1 MGIVGMGSSIAGP
14 PYSLPPYTLWNL
26 LDNVLIQ
33 LASIG
38 DSICRDRISGDRVY
52 NTLVDLICG
61 VNVEKAVDELEISKP
76 YYHYILVI
84 FYLVFQGRRL
94 EVAYKL
100 YRKLA
105 KEYEER
111 RALFDPDERV
121 SLAAIGRAVER
132 LWILRQTLN
141 IDNIDEHRA
150 EIKHDLEILTREIE
164 NIGCNDHGWGCIF
177 RDLVTAMLTP
187 DIEHTIEKMNN
198 IIAKLK
204 EKTRYE
210 PLDIEVIE
218 GYNIF
223 TENAITSIYTF
234 ITSIAQEELKKI
246 GDVKAK
252 IQLLEEKEKELQTR
266 LNRAREW
273 EKKFKVY
280 YEHTAQIT
288 HKIFSLWPLIGVIVT
303 FLIVNIVEYL
313 LMRTLFN
320 IIILIFL
327 LAYILLKSF
336 SWHYNRRI
344 KNIRREISELS
355 KNKLEEIAK
364 IIWGS

>member
-1 MGIVGMGSSIAGP
+1 MGIVGMGSSIAGH

-33 LASIG
+33 LASKG
-38 DSICRDRISGDRVY
+38 DGICRDRISGDRVY

-61 VNVEKAVDELEISKP
+61 VNVERAVEELGISKP
-76 YYHYILVI
+76 YYHYILVV

-94 EVAYKL
+94 EAAYKL
-100 YRKLA
+100 YRKLDG
-105 KEYEER
+105 EYGER
-111 RALFDPDERV
+111 RALFDPDESV
-121 SLAAIGRAVER
+121 SLAVIERVVER
-132 LWILRQTLN
+132 LWALRQTP
-141 IDNIDEHRA
+141 NIDEHRA
-150 EIKHDLEILTREIE
+150 VIKYHLEILIREIE
-164 NIGCNDHGWGCIF
+164 NIKCNDYGWGCIF
-177 RDLVTAMLTP
+177 RDLITAMLTP

-198 IIAKLK
+198 IIAKLE

-223 TENAITSIYTF
+223 TEKAITPIYTF
-234 ITSIAQEELKKI
+234 ITSIAQKELKKI
-246 GDVKAK
+246 EDVKAK

-266 LNRAREW
+266 LNRVREL
-273 EKKFKVY
+273 EKKFKAY
-280 YEHTAQIT
+280 YEHTTQIT
-288 HKIFSLWPLIGVIVT
+288 HKIFSLWLLI
-303 FLIVNIVEYL
+303 
-313 LMRTLFN
+313 
-320 IIILIFL
+320 
-327 LAYILLKSF
+327 AYIPLKLF

-355 KNKLEEIAK
+355 KSKLEEIAK

>member
-1 MGIVGMGSSIAGP
+1 MGIVGMGSSIADP

-33 LASIG
+33 LAFIG

-52 NTLVDLICG
+52 NALVDLICDI
-61 VNVEKAVDELEISKP
+61 NVEKAVEKLEISKP

-84 FYLVFQGRRL
+84 FYLIFQRKRL
-94 EVAYKL
+94 ETAYKL

-105 KEYEER
+105 KKYEEG

-121 SLAAIGRAVER
+121 SLDAIRRAVER

-164 NIGCNDHGWGCIF
+164 NIECNDHGWGCIF
-177 RDLVTAMLTP
+177 RDLVATMLTP

-204 EKTRYE
+204 KKTIYE

-223 TENAITSIYTF
+223 TENVITPIYVF
-234 ITSIAQEELKKI
+234 ITSIVQEELKK
-246 GDVKAK
+246 
-252 IQLLEEKEKELQTR
+252 
-266 LNRAREW
+266 
-273 EKKFKVY
+273 
-280 YEHTAQIT
+280 
-288 HKIFSLWPLIGVIVT
+288 
-303 FLIVNIVEYL
+303 
-313 LMRTLFN
+313 
-320 IIILIFL
+320 
-327 LAYILLKSF
+327 
-336 SWHYNRRI
+336 NRRF
-344 KNIRREISELS
+344 KGEDTASRRER
-355 KNKLEEIAK
+355 KRAADQTK
-364 IIWGS
+364 